1 MRSTC
6 LPSGAMPTMIQIRN
20 VPDDLHRELKE
31 RASEAGMTLSDYLQQ
46 LLERAVR
53 RATPEEMRRRLEGR
67 EPVDP
72 DEASSRAVR
81 SEREAR

>member
-1 MRSTC
+1 MCITC
-6 LPSGAMPTMIQIRN
+6 SPFAAMPKMIQIRN

-31 RASEAGMTLSDYLQQ
+31 RASGAGMTLSDYLQQ

-53 RATPEEMRRRLEGR
+53 RATPEEMRRRLEER

-72 DEASSRAVR
+72 DEPSAEAVR

>member
-1 MRSTC
+1 MCTTC
-6 LPSGAMPTMIQIRN
+6 LPFAAMPRMIQIRN
-20 VPDDLHRELKE
+20 VPDDLHRELKK
-31 RASEAGMTLSDYLQQ
+31 RASRAGMTLSDYLQQ

-53 RATPEEMRRRLEGR
+53 RATPEEMRRRLEER

-72 DEASSRAVR
+72 DEASAEAVR